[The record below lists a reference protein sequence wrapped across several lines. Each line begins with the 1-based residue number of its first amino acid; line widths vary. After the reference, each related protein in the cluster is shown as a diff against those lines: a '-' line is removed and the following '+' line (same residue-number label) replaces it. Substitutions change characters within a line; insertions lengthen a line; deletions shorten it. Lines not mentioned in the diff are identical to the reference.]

1 MSEGEKRLGAD
12 AWGEILRT
20 YAVVVPRVAAVVER
34 ASGLPLSWY
43 DVLLELRA
51 APGRR
56 LRMQDL
62 GERVV
67 LSRTR
72 VSRVVD
78 DMARAGL
85 VAKEPD
91 PHDRRVSY
99 AVLTPEGANRQR
111 RVAPTYLAAIEAEF
125 GRHLTGEQLRAIRD
139 GLGHVREAH
148 DSSRRAQPGG
158 RHPSG

>member
-1 MSEGEKRLGAD
+1 MAESGERLGVE
-12 AWGEILRT
+12 AWSEVLRT

-51 APGRR
+51 APARR

-62 GERVV
+62 AERVV
-67 LSRTR
+67 LSRSR

-78 DMARAGL
+78 DMVREGL

-91 PHDRRVSY
+91 PDDRRAAY
-99 AVLTPEGANRQR
+99 AVLTADGARRQR

-125 GRHLTGEQLRAIRD
+125 GRHLTEDQLRAVRD
-139 GLGHVREAH
+139 GLGRVRAAH
-148 DSSRRAQPGG
+148 SGAAGG
-158 RHPSG
+158 

>member
-1 MSEGEKRLGAD
+1 MSAVSEGDKRLGAE
-12 AWGEILRT
+12 AWGEVLRT
-20 YAVVVPRVAAVVER
+20 YAVVVPRVAAIVER
-34 ASGLPLSWY
+34 SSGLPLSWY

-51 APGRR
+51 APDHR

-78 DMARAGL
+78 EMVRDGL
-85 VAKEPD
+85 VARVPD
-91 PHDRRVSY
+91 PHDRRAAY

-111 RVAPTYLAAIEAEF
+111 RVAPTYLAAIEEEF
-125 GRHLTGEQLRAIRD
+125 GRHLTGEQLRVLRD
-139 GLGHVREAH
+139 GLGQVRAAHTGDPEA
-148 DSSRRAQPGG
+148 
-158 RHPSG
+158 